1 VTPALTTPWVEIC
14 AERIA
19 EALVRG
25 DLLGLAAEAWAPNRY
40 IFLFL
45 FLFFIYFCFYSG
57 GLGSQ

>member
-25 DLLGLAAEAWAPNRY
+25 DVLGLAAEAWAPNRH
-40 IFLFL
+40 IFLL
-45 FLFFIYFCFYSG
+45 FLFFIYFHFYGG